1 MKKRNFSAKENTRVF
16 GLETSLQMIN
26 RIILIWNLMRLK
38 SVKKKAESAK
48 CGMMQ
53 QLFPAPEEEGA

>member
-1 MKKRNFSAKENTRVF
+1 
-16 GLETSLQMIN
+16 MIN